1 MRVTVLGSSAS
12 YAGPGQACSGYL
24 VEHAGARVLMDCGNG
39 VVANLAAV
47 ADPTTLDAVFIT
59 HEHPDHFLDIYAL
72 AALLRYAPQGPL
84 APLALWLPPGL
95 FERIGYLLS
104 ERGRTELAE
113 AFVVHELTAEKTV
126 RFGELTITPRL
137 VDHIDP
143 TFALMAESA
152 SGARVCYTSDTAP
165 GPTVLE
171 AARGASLLIAEATLP
186 QAYQDR
192 AAHLTAAQAGDLAR
206 EAQAGHLILTHIWP
220 TNDKV
225 AMLREAQA
233 AFGGNVSIA
242 AEFDTY
248 DLEEGDTP

>member
-24 VEHAGARVLMDCGNG
+24 VEHADVRVLMDCGNG

-95 FERIGYLLS
+95 FERMGCLLS
-104 ERGRTELAE
+104 ERGRDELAE
-113 AFVVHELTAEKTV
+113 AFVVHELTAEKPV
-126 RFGELTITPRL
+126 RFGELTITPHL
-137 VDHIDP
+137 VEHVDP
-143 TFALMAESA
+143 TFALIAE
-152 SGARVCYTSDTAP
+152 GPGGTRVCYTSDTAP
-165 GPTVLE
+165 GPAALA

-186 QAYQDR
+186 QRYQGR
-192 AAHLTAAQAGDLAR
+192 AAHLTAAQAGELAR
-206 EAQAGHLILTHIWP
+206 EAQVEHLILSHIWP
-220 TNDKV
+220 TNDKA
-225 AMLREAQA
+225 AMLREAEA
-233 AFGGNVSIA
+233 AFGGKVSIA
-242 AEFDTY
+242 TEFDAY